1 MSLAGTT
8 LDGFA
13 YGEHLEGLPPR
24 SLGYRL
30 LTPLEPQSW
39 AGEVEALA
47 RRLQG
52 APYPDHWP
60 PTDLFCSVLL
70 ADGRRLVAL
79 ARYGLADHTSSQ
91 RRGGLELVGVTGPA
105 DLDVTQALAVY
116 HWLRARRDQAE
127 SLHALGGRFALAD
140 VLSAVAPA
148 PPPADPVP
156 VLPVRLW
163 QEGALLFAAST
174 PSEPD
179 HRLALLDQGAGRR
192 WQWLPLVGA
201 DFPLPTYAQRG
212 PLIAWT
218 PHLAGVALRVDRRP
232 DAAPAAPR
240 PRLLAG
246 LLAAALLLGMV
257 GLTVLCVVNGQAT
270 RDVARQL
277 EALASAPPPAPAP
290 AVSPPVMPL
299 PTPSDDGPDRFALA
313 LHDLLQERLD
323 KREWAQSQQAFLAR
337 YERIAR
343 QRPELRVADANTKG
357 KLAIGAIGVLSGR
370 SADRVEELV
379 KKGLANK
386 GFDALLVDLAAERVR
401 NSLLDEA
408 RQEP

>member
-1 MSLAGTT
+1 MSSSGAA

-30 LTPLEPQSW
+30 LTPLEPRPW

-91 RRGGLELVGVTGPA
+91 RRGGLELVGVVGPA

-116 HWLRARRDQAE
+116 HWLQARRQQAE

-140 VLSAVAPA
+140 VLSAAAPA

-163 QEGALLFAAST
+163 QEGALLFAAT
-174 PSEPD
+174 TLSEPD
-179 HRLALLDQGAGRR
+179 HRLALLDQGAGRG

-201 DFPLPTYAQRG
+201 DFPLQTYAQRG

-232 DAAPAAPR
+232 DAEPAAPR
-240 PRLLAG
+240 RRPLSG
-246 LLAAALLLGMV
+246 LLAVTLLLGMG
-257 GLTVLCVVNGQAT
+257 GLAVLGVANWQAT

-277 EALASAPPPAPAP
+277 EALASVPPPAPAP
-290 AVSPPVMPL
+290 AASPPVVP
-299 PTPSDDGPDRFALA
+299 PATATEDGRDRFALA
-313 LHDLLQERLD
+313 LHDLLQERLG
-323 KREWAQSQQAFLAR
+323 KREWAQSQEAFLAR

-343 QRPELRVADANTKG
+343 QRPELRLADANTKG
-357 KLAIGAIGVLSGR
+357 KLAIGALGVLSGR
-370 SADRVEELV
+370 SADHVEELV

-386 GFDALLVDLAAERVR
+386 GFDASLVNLAAERVR
-401 NSLLDEA
+401 DGLLDEA
-408 RQEP
+408 RPEP